1 MKSICYSSRGQ
12 TVFGYAHVPQ
22 TRGKAPAILM
32 CHGFTGCAQEG
43 SRLFVRFAEQACR
56 LGFYVMR
63 IDFLGSGN
71 SELDFATYTT
81 PSGWI
86 EDAKNGIR
94 FLKEQ
99 PEVDPDRIAILGVSL
114 GGFTALMTGAETD
127 VAAVVGWAP
136 VLNPAKTFRGI
147 LTEYNWDYLLAG
159 NRTIEYIY
167 CGNHFAV
174 GSKFVQDLERMSV
187 TESLK
192 RYRDIPVLI
201 MQGSS
206 DAVIDPQD
214 SVKLK
219 QSGVFP
225 FQHVMVE
232 GEEHSFLLHEK
243 SNFSTTLDFLRRA
256 LLAV

>member
-22 TRGKAPAILM
+22 TTKKVPAILM

-86 EDAKNGIR
+86 EDAQNGIR

-99 PEVDPDRIAILGVSL
+99 PEVDPDRVAILGVSL

-127 VAAVVGWAP
+127 VAAVAAWAP

-147 LTEYNWDYLLAG
+147 LTEYNWEYLMEG
-159 NRTIEYIY
+159 NRRVDYAF
-167 CGNHFAV
+167 CGNRFSV
-174 GSKFVQDLERMSV
+174 SSKFVQDLERMSV
-187 TESLK
+187 TESLR

-201 MQGSS
+201 MQGSK

-219 QSGVFP
+219 ESGEFD
-225 FQHVMVE
+225 FQYVMVE
-232 GEEHSFLLHEK
+232 GEEHSFLNHEK
-243 SNFSTTLDFLRRA
+243 SNFSTTLEFLYRA
-256 LLAV
+256 LM